1 MASQGLRQL
10 ALICVLPLLLL
21 GCGTGGDDV
30 YASDELLAKNIYR
43 HDGPP
48 ALTLFTV
55 INNRSGSGAHTAL
68 MVNGSQRV
76 LFDPAG
82 SFAHETIPERNDV
95 IFGVTPAIKRFFVG
109 AHARITF
116 HVVEQTVV
124 VSPEVAEAALR
135 AVIENG
141 SVPSAACARS
151 TSAILRNLPGFEGIS
166 STLFP
171 KKLMEQFAQLPSVTT
186 EKFYEN
192 DDGDKAVA
200 LADYKPEPLT
210 Q

>member
-1 MASQGLRQL
+1 MRRLGLLCLLSL
-10 ALICVLPLLLL
+10 ALL
-21 GCGTGGDDV
+21 GCGQGDAV
-30 YASDELLAKNIYR
+30 WAPDELVAQKAYVHN
-43 HDGPP
+43 GPS

-95 IFGVTPAIKRFFVG
+95 IFGVTPTIKRLYVG

-116 HVVEQTVV
+116 HVVEQTID

-135 AVIENG
+135 LVMANGAV
-141 SVPSAACARS
+141 PKAACAQS
-151 TSAILRNLPGFEGIS
+151 TSAILRQLPGFEGIRP
-166 STLFP
+166 TPFP
-171 KKLMEQFAQLPSVTT
+171 KNLMNQFADLEGVKT
-186 EKFYEN
+186 EKFFED
-192 DDGDKAVA
+192 DDGDKGVA
-200 LADYKPEPLT
+200 LANYRPEALA

>member
-1 MASQGLRQL
+1 MANQGWRKL
-10 ALICVLPLLLL
+10 ALACLVPLLLL
-21 GCGTGGDDV
+21 GCGQGDAV
-30 YASDELLAKNIYR
+30 YATDEMVAKNVYR

-55 INNRSGSGAHTAL
+55 VSNRSGSGAHTAL

-95 IFGVTPAIKRFFVG
+95 IFGVTPAIKRLYVG

-135 AVIENG
+135 AVMENG
-141 SVPSAACARS
+141 AVPSAACARS
-151 TSAILRNLPGFEGIS
+151 TSAILRTLPGFEDIS

-171 KKLMEQFAQLPSVTT
+171 KNLMQQFAKLPSVTT
-186 EKFYEN
+186 EKFFED

-200 LADYKPEPLT
+200 LADYRPEVSA